1 MQVHLTPVSSNKK
14 TGPIPVSTSPRKTC
28 PPTCPHFEDT
38 CYAFL
43 GPLRLHWDKVDERG
57 MPWSEFC
64 ATIAALPDG
73 QLWRHNQAGDLP
85 GDAVEID
92 GPALMELVAAN
103 EGKGG
108 FTFTHY
114 DPEVGDNAYWIAAAN
129 ALGFTVNLS
138 ADTPEQAD
146 RFAAMG
152 LGPVVLTVASD
163 HPAKSFTPA
172 GNQISLCPANT
183 HEDMNCA
190 KCGICATQHRAII
203 AFQGHGT
210 RTKRLDIRIHAVAA

>member
-1 MQVHLTPVSSNKK
+1 
-14 TGPIPVSTSPRKTC
+14 
-28 PPTCPHFEDT
+28 
-38 CYAFL
+38 
-43 GPLRLHWDKVDERG
+43 
-57 MPWSEFC
+57 
-64 ATIAALPDG
+64 
-73 QLWRHNQAGDLP
+73 
-85 GDAVEID
+85 
-92 GPALMELVAAN
+92 MELVAAN
-103 EGKGG
+103 EGKDG

-129 ALGFTVNLS
+129 ALGFTINLS

-152 LGPVVLTVASD
+152 IGPVVLTVASD

-172 GNQISLCPANT
+172 GNQVSLCPANT